1 MAALLRFASAAAA
14 AATASAVFTL
24 YKVDP
29 APKNAVCLDGTPG
42 AFYFSPGSGENATK
56 WMVHFEG
63 GGALRERRD
72 FAHTH
77 TDLAARSAA
86 WRARASRS
94 GDTPAYPLA
103 RAPRPSRRLVLR
115 RRRLLRAQHGR
126 PRLLVGLP
134 GDAGLRVGRHHV
146 AGLQR

>member
-42 AFYFSPGSGENATK
+42 AFYFSPGSGDNATK

-63 GGALRERRD
+63 GGALRVRRD
-72 FAHTH
+72 
-77 TDLAARSAA
+77 
-86 WRARASRS
+86 
-94 GDTPAYPLA
+94 
-103 RAPRPSRRLVLR
+103 
-115 RRRLLRAQHGR
+115 
-126 PRLLVGLP
+126 
-134 GDAGLRVGRHHV
+134 LRVLTPTCRRT
-146 AGLQR
+146 AWCARKP